1 MSLKKALKVEK
12 KLVAQMDDELQA
24 TLLRIAKA
32 RDEVIAQ
39 FQKSD
44 HFSDLLFTQYF
55 KGFKLLRKWLLKH
68 QSEAIDLSALDF
80 EVMDIKMIANEAQE
94 EERRAAE
101 EFAYV
106 LTEIETEVEVEKTAV
121 KAEVVAAA
129 GGGDATNEGV
139 DGQTITAS
147 TDHPSGQ
154 AQFLFISIISKL

>member
-44 HFSDLLFTQYF
+44 HLSDLLFTQYF

-80 EVMDIKMIANEAQE
+80 EVMDIKMIANEA
-94 EERRAAE
+94 
-101 EFAYV
+101 
-106 LTEIETEVEVEKTAV
+106 
-121 KAEVVAAA
+121 
-129 GGGDATNEGV
+129 
-139 DGQTITAS
+139 
-147 TDHPSGQ
+147 
-154 AQFLFISIISKL
+154 

>member
-80 EVMDIKMIANEAQE
+80 EVMDIKMIANEA
-94 EERRAAE
+94 
-101 EFAYV
+101 
-106 LTEIETEVEVEKTAV
+106 
-121 KAEVVAAA
+121 
-129 GGGDATNEGV
+129 
-139 DGQTITAS
+139 
-147 TDHPSGQ
+147 
-154 AQFLFISIISKL
+154 